1 MEQNSRLGQSNLF
14 VPRIGVGTLTWGQP
28 KGLMWFNSS
37 KLLYGPSHGKKEEQR
52 AFDASLEAGVNFFD
66 TAELYSNG
74 ASEHRVG
81 ELAKG
86 KDAIIATKFPPTKS
100 SGLDDFPAALKDS
113 LTRLG
118 RDYIDLFQVHFPS
131 DELPIP
137 QLMNLMADAVEAGF
151 VRAVGVSNYP
161 VDKMRMAHEVLA
173 KRGIPLASNQIQY
186 SLLHRKPEVDGI
198 LDACK
203 ELGIT
208 LIAYFPLG
216 MGLLTGK
223 YSSRMQVLGARILKD
238 SFHQKAI
245 QEVQPVIK
253 LLREIGNRYDKSPAQ
268 VALRW
273 LIENKNVLPIPG
285 AKNSQQAIENAGALL
300 FSLSSEE
307 IESLNQATIV
317 WK

>member
-1 MEQNSRLGQSNLF
+1 M
-14 VPRIGVGTLTWGQP
+14 
-28 KGLMWFNSS
+28 
-37 KLLYGPSHGKKEEQR
+37 
-52 AFDASLEAGVNFFD
+52 NFFD

-74 ASEHRVG
+74 ASERRLG

-100 SGLDDFPAALKDS
+100 SKLDDFPAALKDS

-118 RDYIDLFQVHFPS
+118 RDYIDLFQVHFPG
-131 DELPIP
+131 DDLPIP
-137 QLMNLMADAVEAGF
+137 QLMNLMADAVEAGI

-161 VDKMRMAHEVLA
+161 ADKMRLAHAVLA

-186 SLLHRKPEVDGI
+186 SLLHRQPEVDGI

-223 YSSRMQVLGARILKD
+223 YSSRRQVFGLRILKRQF
-238 SFHQKAI
+238 SRKAI
-245 QEVQPVIK
+245 KEVQPVIK
-253 LLREIGNRYDKSPAQ
+253 LLA
-268 VALRW
+268 
-273 LIENKNVLPIPG
+273 
-285 AKNSQQAIENAGALL
+285 
-300 FSLSSEE
+300 
-307 IESLNQATIV
+307 
-317 WK
+317 